1 MKEERKNSREEGV
14 GVLVESLEEKKQKRP
29 PTEEESPF
37 ITRIEAV
44 TENKSMRNNNLFQ
57 IGKRINNEMITSDN
71 EARRTDE

>member
-29 PTEEESPF
+29 PTEEESSF

-44 TENKSMRNNNLFQ
+44 TEN
-57 IGKRINNEMITSDN
+57 
-71 EARRTDE
+71 